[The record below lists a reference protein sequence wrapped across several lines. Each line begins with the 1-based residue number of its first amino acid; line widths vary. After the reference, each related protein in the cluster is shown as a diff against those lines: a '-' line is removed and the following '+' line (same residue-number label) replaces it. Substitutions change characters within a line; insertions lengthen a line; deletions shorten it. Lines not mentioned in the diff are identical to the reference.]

1 MFSNIG
7 WFEIFGILIVGL
19 IVLGPERLPEVVKD
33 VRAALFAA
41 RKAINNA
48 KKELDGEFG
57 QEFEEFKKPIGQ
69 LAALQRMGPKA
80 ALTKALFDGDGE
92 FLDSFDP
99 RKIMAEDTAGQ
110 AYPQSMN
117 APESYQVQRSS
128 VPMNQQ
134 VPPPTPAPPT
144 RPAPTPPQQAAAPQ
158 QPTPAP
164 QDPPQPHSRGEFSWD
179 DIT

>member
-7 WFEIFGILIVGL
+7 WLEIFTLLIVGL
-19 IVLGPERLPEVVKD
+19 IILGPERLPEVVKD

-110 AYPQSMN
+110 AYRQSMN
-117 APESYQVQRSS
+117 APESYQVQRASA
-128 VPMNQQ
+128 PINQQ
-134 VPPPTPAPPT
+134 VTPPAPPT
-144 RPAPTPPQQAAAPQ
+144 RPAPTPPQQQAAPQ
-158 QPTPAP
+158 EPAP
-164 QDPPQPHSRGEFSWD
+164 QNPPQPHSRGEFSWD

>member
-7 WFEIFGILIVGL
+7 WLEIFTLLIVGL
-19 IVLGPERLPEVVKD
+19 IILGPERLPEVVKD

-110 AYPQSMN
+110 AYRQSMN
-117 APESYQVQRSS
+117 APESYQVQRASA
-128 VPMNQQ
+128 PINQQ
-134 VPPPTPAPPT
+134 VTPPSPPT
-144 RPAPTPPQQAAAPQ
+144 RPAPTPPQQQAAPQ
-158 QPTPAP
+158 EPAP
-164 QDPPQPHSRGEFSWD
+164 QNPPQPHSRGEFSWD

>member
-7 WFEIFGILIVGL
+7 WLEIFTLLIVGL
-19 IVLGPERLPEVVKD
+19 IILGPERLPEVVKD

-110 AYPQSMN
+110 AYRQSMN
-117 APESYQVQRSS
+117 APESYQVQRAST
-128 VPMNQQ
+128 PINQQ
-134 VPPPTPAPPT
+134 VTPPSPPT
-144 RPAPTPPQQAAAPQ
+144 RPAPTPPQQQAAPQ
-158 QPTPAP
+158 EPAP
-164 QDPPQPHSRGEFSWD
+164 QNPPQPHSRGEFSWD